1 MLCKGFA
8 AELRVLL
15 SSAAA
20 AAAAAVSPLPICEP
34 CGERSAVLYVIPI
47 QIQPAVQ
54 GRSLNTTGAE
64 HRNAESCELGQALNS
79 FTCMWKVWGG
89 AGG

>member
-1 MLCKGFA
+1 MLGKGFA

-20 AAAAAVSPLPICEP
+20 AAASLTPFEFCEP

-54 GRSLNTTGAE
+54 GRSHNTAEAE
-64 HRNAESCELGQALNS
+64 HRNR
-79 FTCMWKVWGG
+79 
-89 AGG
+89 